1 MMDMKGYPG
10 VLKEMILDGQKYGEQ
25 IGQQRVNALNM
36 LLVEKGRI
44 QDMIR
49 SAGDRAFQEEL
60 FAEFGL

>member
-10 VLKEMILDGQKYGEQ
+10 ALKEMILDGQKYGEQ

-44 QDMIR
+44 QDMIQ